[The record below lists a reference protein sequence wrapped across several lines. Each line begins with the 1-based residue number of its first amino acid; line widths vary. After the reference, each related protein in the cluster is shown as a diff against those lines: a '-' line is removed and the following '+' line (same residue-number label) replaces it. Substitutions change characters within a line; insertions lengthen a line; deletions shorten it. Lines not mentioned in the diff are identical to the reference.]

1 MSYRYIFLK
10 NYSTLIKGMLLNMVA
25 RDDNM
30 WDLFDKGNKLAAID
44 DNGDTLL
51 YSDLAELSVTL
62 KNVAHRKLCF
72 NLCKNTLGSL
82 AGYVS
87 MIEAGVVP
95 VMLAA
100 DMDAGLLHNLIQT
113 YEPDFFWCD
122 KEGLKSVSDY
132 ILPEHT
138 DEIDVRTAEEI
149 NKGLVNIKS
158 FGLYASV
165 YKNASLIFD
174 NLALLLT
181 TSGSTGS
188 PKFVRQSYKNIKAN
202 TNSIIEYLEIDENER
217 PITTLPM
224 NYTYG
229 LSIIN
234 THIMAGATIL
244 ITDKTLMDRG
254 FWNFFKAEQATSFGG
269 VPYTYE
275 ILDKLRL
282 TRMDLP
288 SLKTMTQ
295 AGGKLSIKLHEKL
308 AQYAADTGRK
318 FVVMYGQTEAT
329 ARMGYLPADKALDKI
344 GSMGIAIPGGEF
356 ILIDSSGETAS
367 QRTEPDSAAVADNK
381 NSVISEDKESG
392 LSDNMGQVIKEPHVT
407 GELVYKG
414 ENVTLG
420 YAVSRED
427 LSKEDERNGVLETG
441 DMAQFDEDGYFY
453 IVGRKKRFLKIFGKR
468 VNLDEVD
475 RLIKGEYPEFDS
487 ATTGKDDNMVVYIT
501 DKESVDEVRKYV
513 ATKTQTNLS
522 AVIVKYIE
530 AIPRSD
536 SGKVLYSELTE
547 N

>member
-1 MSYRYIFLK
+1 
-10 NYSTLIKGMLLNMVA
+10 MVA

-51 YSDLAELSVTL
+51 YSELAELSVTL
-62 KNVAHRKLCF
+62 KNVANRKLCF

-82 AGYVS
+82 AGYVA

-100 DMDAGLLHNLIQT
+100 DMDTGLLHNLIQT

-122 KEGLKSVSDY
+122 KEALEKLSEY
-132 ILPEHT
+132 ILPSRFERKNL
-138 DEIDVRTAEEI
+138 DVAEVIEK
-149 NKGLVNIKS
+149 NKSVDSNSELVDIKS
-158 FGLYASV
+158 YGLYASI
-165 YKNASLIFD
+165 YENKFPIYE

-275 ILDKLRL
+275 ILDKLRF

-295 AGGKLSIKLHEKL
+295 AGGKLSIKLHEKM
-308 AQYAADTGRK
+308 AQYAVDTGRK

-381 NSVISEDKESG
+381 NSVISEDKESR